1 MDVSIRR
8 ATDADYAALVDL
20 DAASFGYHLGE
31 QEMADTRALLD
42 LDRFWLAVDGDRIV
56 GVTGDFA
63 FTMTV
68 PGGQLDVPGVTWV
81 SVDATYRRTGVL
93 RSLMERQLGA
103 LRDAG
108 YACAI
113 LTASESGIYGRFGYG
128 AASHVRKTVIPRR
141 RVRLLEPGDAR
152 AVSRASTAEARK
164 AMPGI
169 HDRWRQQ
176 TPGALTRSETLWDYL
191 TLDRE
196 YQQMGMSP
204 LFYLLHSDGYVA
216 YRVKSDWNDGDPS
229 HLCWIADYV
238 LATPEAHRDLWQVLL
253 GLDLVGS
260 IESYRI
266 PLDDPLQYLVSD
278 SRQIRTTHVGD
289 GVWVRPLDVPALL
302 ATRSYAVEV
311 DVVLAVADPAF
322 GDGRY
327 RLRGGPDGATCEP
340 VSGAADVELD
350 VAALGSVYLGGVRLD
365 HLLRAGRGRA
375 ENRAAAT
382 RLDRALLSDRLPHHG
397 TAF

>member
-1 MDVSIRR
+1 MDVTIRR
-8 ATDADYAALVDL
+8 ATDADYPALVDL
-20 DAASFGYHLGE
+20 DAASFGYHFSE
-31 QEMADTRALLD
+31 QEMTDTRNLLD

-56 GVTGDFA
+56 GITGDFP

-93 RSLMERQLGA
+93 RSLMERQLVE

-108 YACAI
+108 YPCAI

-141 RVRLLEPGDAR
+141 RLRLLEPGNPR

-169 HDRWRQQ
+169 HERWRQQ
-176 TPGALTRSETLWDYL
+176 TPGALSRSEPLWDYL

-196 YQQMGMSP
+196 YQHMGMSA

-216 YRVKSDWNDGDPS
+216 YRIKSDWNDGDPS
-229 HLCWIADYV
+229 HLCWISDYV
-238 LATPEAHRDLWQVLL
+238 IASPEAHRDLWQVLL

-266 PLDDPLQYLVSD
+266 PMDDPLQHLVND
-278 SRQIRTTHVGD
+278 PRQIRTTHVGD

-302 ATRSYAVEV
+302 SARSYAIEV
-311 DVVLAVADPAF
+311 DVVLAVTDSAF

-327 RLRGGPDGATCEP
+327 RLRGGPDGTTCEP
-340 VSGAADVELD
+340 ASASADLELD
-350 VAALGSVYLGGVRLD
+350 AAALGSVYLGGVRLE

-375 ENRAAAT
+375 ENSAAAT
-382 RLDRALLSDRLPHHG
+382 RLDRALLADRLPQHG

>member
-1 MDVSIRR
+1 MEVTIRR
-8 ATDADYAALVDL
+8 ATDEDYPALVDL
-20 DAASFGYHLGE
+20 DSASFGQHLSD
-31 QEMADTRALLD
+31 QERADTRPLLD
-42 LDRFWLAVDGDRIV
+42 LRRFWLAVDGDRIV
-56 GVTGDFA
+56 GVTGDFP

-68 PGGQLDVPGVTWV
+68 PGGQLEVPGVTWV

-93 RSLMERQLGA
+93 RALMERQLA
-103 LRDAG
+103 ELREAG
-108 YACAI
+108 YSCAI

-141 RVRLLEPGDAR
+141 RVRLLEPGNAR

-169 HDRWRQQ
+169 HERWQKQ
-176 TPGALTRSETLWDYL
+176 TPGALSRSDALWDYL

-196 YQQMGMSP
+196 YQHMGMSA

-216 YRVKSDWNDGDPS
+216 YRIKSDWNDGDPS
-229 HLCWIADYV
+229 HLCWISDYV
-238 LATPEAHRDLWQVLL
+238 VASPVAHRDLWQVLL

-266 PLDDPLQYLVSD
+266 PVDDPLQFLVND
-278 SRQIRTTHVGD
+278 PRQVRTTHVGD
-289 GVWVRPLDVPALL
+289 GVWIRPIDVPALL
-302 ATRSYAVEV
+302 AGRSYAVEV
-311 DVVLAVADPAF
+311 DVVLAVADTVF

-327 RLRGGPDGATCEP
+327 RLRAGPDGASCEP
-340 VSGAADVELD
+340 ASGAADVELD
-350 VAALGSVYLGGVRLD
+350 VATLGSVYLGGNRLE
-365 HLLRAGRGRA
+365 HLLRAGRARV
-375 ENRAAAT
+375 ENPAAAV
-382 RLDRALLSDRLPHHG
+382 RLDRALLADRLPLHG